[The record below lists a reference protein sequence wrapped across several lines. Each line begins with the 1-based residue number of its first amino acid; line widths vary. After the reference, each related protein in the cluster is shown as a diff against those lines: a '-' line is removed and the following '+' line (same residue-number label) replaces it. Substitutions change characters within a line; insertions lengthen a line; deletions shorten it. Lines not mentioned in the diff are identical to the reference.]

1 MVFLKTL
8 HVLSMIWK
16 CGAEIYRDESDGRL
30 SLKNAKLVPEEVL
43 KAADPIFGE
52 IEKWFKSW
60 EEASGIDKHMRMM
73 IHQACGWQH
82 NPKLNEWICADVDAL
97 MLFMEWQETLAK
109 NGWNDIYTD
118 YRQFESEASNV
129 MKKKLYE
136 SAVLYANQNK

>member
-1 MVFLKTL
+1 MKTL

-16 CGAEIYRDESDGRL
+16 NGAEIYRDESDGRL

-60 EEASGIDKHMRMM
+60 EGADGINQTMQKMV
-73 IHQACGWQH
+73 HQACGWQH
-82 NPKLNEWICADVDAL
+82 NPKLNEWICEDIDAL
-97 MLFMEWQETLAK
+97 MMFMEWQETLAK
-109 NGWNDIYTD
+109 NGWNDIYED
-118 YRQFESEASNV
+118 YRQYENDASNV
-129 MKKKLYE
+129 MKKKLHE

>member
-1 MVFLKTL
+1 MEIIVLN
-8 HVLSMIWK
+8 VLSQIWK

-43 KAADPIFGE
+43 KAADPIFPQ
-52 IEKWFKSW
+52 IEEWFKSW
-60 EEASGIDKHMRMM
+60 EEASAPDKTLMKMV
-73 IHQACGWQH
+73 HQACGWQH
-82 NPKLNEWICADVDAL
+82 NPKLNEWICADVDSL

-118 YRQFESEASNV
+118 YRQFENEASNV

>member
-1 MVFLKTL
+1 MVL
-8 HVLSMIWK
+8 HVLSQIWK

-43 KAADPIFGE
+43 KAADPIFPQ
-52 IEKWFKSW
+52 IEVWFKSW
-60 EEASGIDKHMRMM
+60 EEASAPDKTLMKMV
-73 IHQACGWQH
+73 HQACGWQH

-118 YRQFESEASNV
+118 YRQFENEASNV

-136 SAVLYANQNK
+136 SAVLYANHNK

>member
-1 MVFLKTL
+1 MVLY
-8 HVLSMIWK
+8 VLAQIWK
-16 CGAEIYRDESDGRL
+16 FGGVIERDQSDGRL
-30 SLKNAKLVPEEVL
+30 ELKNHKNIPVEVL
-43 KAADPIFGE
+43 KAAEPIFNL
-52 IEKWFKSW
+52 IEEWFKSW
-60 EEASGIDKHMRMM
+60 EEANGIDKHMRMM

-118 YRQFESEASNV
+118 YRQFENEESNI

-136 SAVLYANQNK
+136 RAVLYANQNK

>member
-1 MVFLKTL
+1 M
-8 HVLSMIWK
+8 
-16 CGAEIYRDESDGRL
+16 

-43 KAADPIFGE
+43 KAADPIFPQ
-52 IEKWFKSW
+52 IEEWFKSW
-60 EEASGIDKHMRMM
+60 EEASAPDKTLMKMV
-73 IHQACGWQH
+73 HQACGWQH
-82 NPKLNEWICADVDAL
+82 NPKLNEWICADVDSL

-118 YRQFESEASNV
+118 YRQFENEASNV